1 MGRDRHALGSI
12 NRLLDEL
19 YIIDKGDAI
28 MMEKRRVVVTG
39 IGAVTPL
46 GNDAGTTWN
55 NILEGVS
62 GIGPVTRLNAD
73 DFPAKV
79 AAEVK
84 EFNVENFIDRKD
96 ARKMDR
102 FTHYAVAASLM
113 AVKDS
118 ELEITDENAPRVGV
132 WIGSGI
138 GGMETFEQQHETF
151 MNRGYRRV
159 SPFFVPMMIPDM
171 ATGQVSIT
179 LGARG
184 FNSCTVTACATGTNS
199 IGDAFKVI
207 QRGDADVMVTG
218 GAEAPITKMSF
229 AGFCANTAL
238 STNQD
243 PQKAS
248 RPFDKNR
255 DGFVMGEGAGIV
267 VLEDL
272 EHALARGAKIY
283 AEIVGY
289 GATGDAY
296 HITAPAPEGEG
307 GARAMKMALDD
318 AGLAP
323 EEVGYINAHGTS
335 TEYNDKYETMA
346 IKSVFGEH
354 AYKLSVSSTKSMTG
368 HLLGAA
374 GGIEAIFTILALKE
388 GVLPPTINLE
398 TPDPECD
405 LDYVPNTARKQ
416 QVNAAISN
424 SLGFGGHNATIAF
437 RKYEG

>member
-1 MGRDRHALGSI
+1 
-12 NRLLDEL
+12 
-19 YIIDKGDAI
+19 
-28 MMEKRRVVVTG
+28 MEKRRVVVTG

-46 GNDAGTTWN
+46 GNDAETTWN
-55 NILEGVS
+55 NIVEGVS

-84 EFNVENFIDRKD
+84 EFNVENFIDKKD

-118 ELEITDENAPRVGV
+118 RLEITDDNAPRVGV

-267 VLEDL
+267 VLEEL

-335 TEYNDKYETMA
+335 TEYNDKFETMA
-346 IKSVFGEH
+346 IKSVFGEQ
-354 AYKLSVSSTKSMTG
+354 AYKLAVSSTKSMTG

-374 GGIEAIFTILALKE
+374 GGIEAIFTVLALKE
-388 GVLPPTINLE
+388 GILPPTINLD

-405 LDYVPNTARKQ
+405 LDYVPNEARRQ
-416 QVNAAISN
+416 QVNAAMSN

-437 RKYEG
+437 RRYEV

>member
-1 MGRDRHALGSI
+1 M
-12 NRLLDEL
+12 
-19 YIIDKGDAI
+19 
-28 MMEKRRVVVTG
+28 KRRVVITG
-39 IGAVTPL
+39 VGAVTPL
-46 GNDAGTTWN
+46 GINVETTWE
-55 NILEGVS
+55 NIKNGVS
-62 GIGPVTRLNAD
+62 GVGPLTRVNAD
-73 DFPAKV
+73 EYPAKV
-79 AAEVK
+79 AAEIRD
-84 EFNVENFIDRKD
+84 FNIEEFIDKKE

-102 FTHYAVAASLM
+102 FTQYAVAASLM
-113 AVKDS
+113 AVKDAD
-118 ELEITDENAPRVGV
+118 LIINDENAPRVGV

-138 GGMETFEQQHETF
+138 GGMETFENQFETF
-151 MNRGYRRV
+151 LNRGYRRV
-159 SPFFVPMMIPDM
+159 SPFFVPMIIPDM

-218 GAEAPITKMSF
+218 GAEAPITRMSV

-243 PQKAS
+243 PSTAS

-267 VLEDL
+267 VLEEL

-318 AGLAP
+318 AGLKP
-323 EEVGYINAHGTS
+323 EDIEYINAHGTS
-335 TEYNDKYETMA
+335 TEYNDKYETFA
-346 IKSVFGEH
+346 IKTVFGEH
-354 AYKLSVSSTKSMTG
+354 AYKLAVSSTKSMTG

-374 GGIEAIFTILALKE
+374 GGVEAIFTALALKE
-388 GVLPPTINLE
+388 NILPPTINLE

-405 LDYVPNTARKQ
+405 LDYIPNEARHKEIK
-416 QVNAAISN
+416 AAISN
-424 SLGFGGHNATIAF
+424 SLGFGGHNATIAL
-437 RKYEG
+437 RKYEN